1 MAKQMSEAGFADVLP
16 LRGGMEAWRDS
27 GKTVDALPHTPP
39 PHVAVD
45 DIAPKAV

>member
-1 MAKQMSEAGFADVLP
+1 
-16 LRGGMEAWRDS
+16 
-27 GKTVDALPHTPP
+27 DALPHMPP

>member
-1 MAKQMSEAGFADVLP
+1 MAKQMNEAGFADVLP

-27 GKTVDALPHTPP
+27 GNAVDSLPGMPP
-39 PHVAVD
+39 PDVAVD

>member
-1 MAKQMSEAGFADVLP
+1 VLP

-27 GKTVDALPHTPP
+27 GKAVDALPGMPP
-39 PHVAVD
+39 PDVAVD